1 MDCAVLSQNQMQ
13 PNENQDSFGI
23 RKIVDCKLSQD
34 GRQMYRVKWEPTWEP
49 AENLS
54 SCQKLIDEFWSYVNK
69 AKSNQEVAHQHRK
82 RLKLDSSNGVNNI
95 NIDEFNQY
103 KLHEDNKA
111 EIQRLINKNTS
122 DIGNRM
128 MSPSHMLNLPHNNQ
142 QNMMA
147 MPRTPQSVPMS
158 PNIIQQMRPLISS
171 PQQFNSPQRA
181 KVPLNFGNEMKQES
195 EENKKIDVKKP
206 TNVDSFDNPYVRIA
220 YLCRVCGKEQSQK
233 FKFDW
238 KRHFLTH
245 QTGSK
250 AFQCEICGKSF
261 AQNGLLQKHMK
272 RHQSQL
278 SIKQSDLKT
287 EQDGFTS
294 WHF

>member
-1 MDCAVLSQNQMQ
+1 MNFGLTSTKPNQIKKL
-13 PNENQDSFGI
+13 PINIGNEEIGMKS
-23 RKIVDCKLSQD
+23 
-34 GRQMYRVKWEPTWEP
+34 
-49 AENLS
+49 LS
-54 SCQKLIDEFWSYVNK
+54 STL
-69 AKSNQEVAHQHRK
+69 VALSWIPK
-82 RLKLDSSNGVNNI
+82 RLKDNTLKKYKIIKLKLDSSNGVNNI

-195 EENKKIDVKKP
+195 EENAFLKK
-206 TNVDSFDNPYVRIA
+206 NDSSTSSLKYLENFTNPYVKIILA
-220 YLCRVCGKEQSQK
+220 CKICNKEQSLK
-233 FKFDW
+233 FAATW
-238 KRHFLTH
+238 KRHYLTH
-245 QTGSK
+245 APK
-250 AFQCEICGKSF
+250 EDLPHKCPFCGKGYVTSTNLKNHLKKHNKKIF
-261 AQNGLLQKHMK
+261 QNEPYE
-272 RHQSQL
+272 HQF
-278 SIKQSDLKT
+278 
-287 EQDGFTS
+287 E
-294 WHF
+294 

>member
-1 MDCAVLSQNQMQ
+1 MNFGLTSTKPNQIKKL
-13 PNENQDSFGI
+13 PINIGNEEIGMKS
-23 RKIVDCKLSQD
+23 
-34 GRQMYRVKWEPTWEP
+34 
-49 AENLS
+49 LS
-54 SCQKLIDEFWSYVNK
+54 STL
-69 AKSNQEVAHQHRK
+69 VALSWIPK
-82 RLKLDSSNGVNNI
+82 RLKDNTLKKYKIIKLKLDSSNGVNNI

>member
-1 MDCAVLSQNQMQ
+1 MNFGLTSTKPNQIKKL
-13 PNENQDSFGI
+13 PINIGNEEIGMKS
-23 RKIVDCKLSQD
+23 
-34 GRQMYRVKWEPTWEP
+34 
-49 AENLS
+49 LS
-54 SCQKLIDEFWSYVNK
+54 STL
-69 AKSNQEVAHQHRK
+69 VALSWIPK
-82 RLKLDSSNGVNNI
+82 RLKDNTLKKYKIIKLKLDSSNGVNNI

-195 EENKKIDVKKP
+195 EENSSQSCKGKTSNTSSLKYVE
-206 TNVDSFDNPYVRIA
+206 SFQNPYVKLIV
-220 YLCRVCGKEQSQK
+220 VCKVCNKEQSLK
-233 FKFDW
+233 FAHNW
-238 KRHFLTH
+238 KTH
-245 QTGSK
+245 YLSHVSNEEKPHKCHLCPNAFVTAPQLKKHLLKHEKPECIDSK
-250 AFQCEICGKSF
+250 
-261 AQNGLLQKHMK
+261 MK
-272 RHQSQL
+272 L
-278 SIKQSDLKT
+278 
-287 EQDGFTS
+287 EY
-294 WHF
+294 

>member
-1 MDCAVLSQNQMQ
+1 MDCAVLSQNQIQ
-13 PNENQDSFGI
+13 QNENQDSFGI

-128 MSPSHMLNLPHNNQ
+128 MSPSHMLNLPQNNQ

-158 PNIIQQMRPLISS
+158 PNIIQQMRPLVSS

-195 EENKKIDVKKP
+195 EENKQSLPSSVKYLE
-206 TNVDSFDNPYVRIA
+206 NFSNPYVKIIV
-220 YLCRVCGKEQSQK
+220 VCKICNREQS
-233 FKFDW
+233 FKRSSNW
-238 KRHFLTH
+238 KAHFMTH
-245 QTGSK
+245 SDK
-250 AFQCEICGKSF
+250 KPHSCLHCEKSYIR
-261 AQNGLLQKHMK
+261 ADQLRKHVEK
-272 RHQSQL
+272 EHSY
-278 SIKQSDLKT
+278 SN
-287 EQDGFTS
+287 QDIRYKS
-294 WHF
+294 EWNQ

>member
-1 MDCAVLSQNQMQ
+1 MDCAVLSQNQIQ
-13 PNENQDSFGI
+13 QNENQDSFGI

-128 MSPSHMLNLPHNNQ
+128 MSPSHMLNLPQNNQ

-158 PNIIQQMRPLISS
+158 PNIIQQMRPLVSS

-195 EENKKIDVKKP
+195 EENMAL
-206 TNVDSFDNPYVRIA
+206 NVDVSSENSFANWTNPYVTVHFK
-220 YLCRVCGKEQSQK
+220 CRVCAKELPKSNY
-233 FKFDW
+233 W
-238 KRHFLTH
+238 KKHYSFHSAER
-245 QTGSK
+245 Q
-250 AFQCEICGKSF
+250 FQCSVCGKSF
-261 AQNGLLQKHMK
+261 KQSCDLK
-272 RHQSQL
+272 RHEKIHSRDILKQNLNL
-278 SIKQSDLKT
+278 SMHQQET
-287 EQDGFTS
+287 F
-294 WHF
+294 

>member
-1 MDCAVLSQNQMQ
+1 MDCAVLSQNQIQ
-13 PNENQDSFGI
+13 QNENQDSFGI

-128 MSPSHMLNLPHNNQ
+128 MSPSHMLNLPQNNQ

-158 PNIIQQMRPLISS
+158 PNIIQQMRPLVSS

-195 EENKKIDVKKP
+195 EENASLKK
-206 TNVDSFDNPYVRIA
+206 NDSSTSSLKYLENFTNPYVKIILA
-220 YLCRVCGKEQSQK
+220 CKICNKEQSLK
-233 FKFDW
+233 FAATW
-238 KRHFLTH
+238 KRHYLTH
-245 QTGSK
+245 APK
-250 AFQCEICGKSF
+250 EDLPHKCPFCGKGYVTSTNLKNHLKKHNKKTF
-261 AQNGLLQKHMK
+261 QNELY
-272 RHQSQL
+272 
-278 SIKQSDLKT
+278 
-287 EQDGFTS
+287 EQQFE
-294 WHF
+294 

>member
-195 EENKKIDVKKP
+195 EENNSKS
-206 TNVDSFDNPYVRIA
+206 DSLRSVPGSVNSALQYVQNFENPYVKIILVCK
-220 YLCRVCGKEQSQK
+220 LCSKPMPLK
-233 FKFDW
+233 FSSNW
-238 KRHFLTH
+238 KKHYLTH
-245 QTGSK
+245 ASDAEKPHKCEVCFK
-250 AFQCEICGKSF
+250 AFITATALKKHFQSKHQCV
-261 AQNGLLQKHMK
+261 
-272 RHQSQL
+272 
-278 SIKQSDLKT
+278 KT
-287 EQDGFTS
+287 EL
-294 WHF
+294 

>member
-195 EENKKIDVKKP
+195 EENSSQSCKGKTSNTSSLKYVE
-206 TNVDSFDNPYVRIA
+206 SFQNPYVKLIV
-220 YLCRVCGKEQSQK
+220 VCKVCNKEQSLK
-233 FKFDW
+233 FAHNW
-238 KRHFLTH
+238 KTH
-245 QTGSK
+245 YLSHVSNEEKPHKCHLCPNAFVTAPQLKKHLLKHEKPECIDSK
-250 AFQCEICGKSF
+250 
-261 AQNGLLQKHMK
+261 MK
-272 RHQSQL
+272 L
-278 SIKQSDLKT
+278 
-287 EQDGFTS
+287 EY
-294 WHF
+294 

>member
-195 EENKKIDVKKP
+195 EENKQSIPSSVKSLE
-206 TNVDSFDNPYVRIA
+206 NFSNPYVKIIV
-220 YLCRVCGKEQSQK
+220 VCKICNREQS
-233 FKFDW
+233 FKRSSNW
-238 KRHFLTH
+238 KAHFMTH
-245 QTGSK
+245 SDK
-250 AFQCEICGKSF
+250 KPHSCLHCEKSYIR
-261 AQNGLLQKHMK
+261 ADQLRKHVEK
-272 RHQSQL
+272 EHSY
-278 SIKQSDLKT
+278 SN
-287 EQDGFTS
+287 QDIRFKS
-294 WHF
+294 EWDQ